1 MEAPAAALL
10 GALVGALPPLA
21 VTVVAY
27 LGQSRRDRRQE
38 RVRLLQARAADL
50 ARVAQA
56 LATLQVWMEWI
67 IWRGEHQRDNLADDE
82 FHPYAEKVMEQLPEL
97 LAAVVVIG
105 SWNAALYEQFLAFYH
120 RALQLDEHINANVEG
135 NGPGWP
141 QLREQATQL
150 FQGWA
155 AAIQQALHQL

>member
-1 MEAPAAALL
+1 MEAPTAVLF

-21 VTVVAY
+21 VTAVGY

-38 RVRLLQARAADL
+38 RVRLLQARATDL

-56 LATLQVWMEWI
+56 LATLQVWMKWI
-67 IWRGEHQRDNLADDE
+67 IWRGEHQRDNLADDDL
-82 FHPYAEKVMEQLPEL
+82 HPYAEKVMEQLPEL

-135 NGPGWP
+135 NDPGWP

>member
-10 GALVGALPPLA
+10 GALVGAVPPLA
-21 VTVVAY
+21 VTVVGY

-50 ARVAQA
+50 ARVAHA

-67 IWRGEHQRDNLADDE
+67 IWRGSINATTLLTTSSTR
-82 FHPYAEKVMEQLPEL
+82 YAEKVMEQLPEL

-105 SWNAALYEQFLAFYH
+105 SWNAALYEQCLAF
-120 RALQLDEHINANVEG
+120 
-135 NGPGWP
+135 
-141 QLREQATQL
+141 
-150 FQGWA
+150 
-155 AAIQQALHQL
+155 

>member
-21 VTVVAY
+21 VTVVGY

-50 ARVAQA
+50 ARVAHA
-56 LATLQVWMEWI
+56 LATLQVWMEWV
-67 IWRGEHQRDNLADDE
+67 IWRGEHQRDNLADGE

-105 SWNAALYEQFLAFYH
+105 SWNAALYEQFLAFYR
-120 RALQLDEHINANVEG
+120 RALRLDEHINANVEG